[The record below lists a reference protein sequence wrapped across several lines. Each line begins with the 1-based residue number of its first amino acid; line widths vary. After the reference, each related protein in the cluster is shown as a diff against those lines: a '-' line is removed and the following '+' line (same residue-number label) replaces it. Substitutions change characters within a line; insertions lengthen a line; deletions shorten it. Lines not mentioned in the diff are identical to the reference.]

1 MPIFI
6 HPPPHPPAHPP
17 PHPPPHLPLFP
28 PQTMC
33 KLLPVKG
40 HLLSRLGGEALK
52 LVPLLH
58 HPQSDSLSLWG
69 DGPAPLRHATH
80 TQLQRA
86 AAALL
91 SCHDTII
98 ASLGQPA
105 TAAAPN
111 GGEAK
116 GGGRGS
122 TPAYQVREAP
132 NM

>member
-1 MPIFI
+1 
-6 HPPPHPPAHPP
+6 
-17 PHPPPHLPLFP
+17 
-28 PQTMC
+28 MC

-40 HLLSRLGGEALK
+40 HLLSRLCGEALK

-58 HPQSDSLSLWG
+58 HPQSDSLALWG

-105 TAAAPN
+105 TATAAAPN

-132 NM
+132 NMWAYPALLLRTTTSHRYFAPRTRRLRSR